1 MPTLKLH
8 YDGWLALP
16 ARLRQALGLN
26 SGDRLEAELIDGTL
40 VLRPAMKT
48 GRDVPNDIA
57 VNAPV
62 ADDPEVPVPEPTIM
76 PMKRKPGRPR
86 KSENGGGDAGG
97 RAKPRGRGRPRASAH
112 SPEIERAA
120 PPLVSLGPP
129 RLVKKADL
137 ELKAAAADPADPV
150 AGQMPRVIRP
160 DRAPQSVERR
170 PFRNVEIRP
179 LGPGRGHNRPSPR
192 SLTHRSS

>member
-1 MPTLKLH
+1 MSTLKLH

-62 ADDPEVPVPEPTIM
+62 ADDPELPVPEPTIM

-97 RAKPRGRGRPRASAH
+97 RAKPRGRPRASARG
-112 SPEIERAA
+112 PELERAA

-137 ELKAAAADPADPV
+137 EVKAAFSNRGV
-150 AGQMPRVIRP
+150 QVKTF
-160 DRAPQSVERR
+160 
-170 PFRNVEIRP
+170 FRTS
-179 LGPGRGHNRPSPR
+179 HS
-192 SLTHRSS
+192 RSSFSSQST